1 VVAIVVAVGLA
12 PAVVPAFAANDD
24 ETLVANDFFFDPDEV
39 TIAVGDTVTFT
50 ISPSSGNVHNFSFQD
65 GPSYPDF
72 PSPPGDDWKDQSRT
86 FTTAGRYE
94 FVCNAHPFMTGA
106 VNVVAVTPT
115 PTPTVTATA
124 TPTVTAT
131 PTPTP
136 TPDPTGTT
144 IAGSDPLE
152 VRTLRVAAASFCTK
166 RGGGCANPGVKVRID
181 LSASARVTGTL
192 TRRPP
197 RGKARAKRFGRVD
210 FGTVAAGARTLS
222 FTKNAAG
229 KRLTA
234 GRYQLKLTVTGGA
247 PRTLSFRVR

>member
-1 VVAIVVAVGLA
+1 MVAIVVAVGLA
-12 PAVVPAFAANDD
+12 PAVVPAFAADDD

-39 TIAVGDTVTFT
+39 
-50 ISPSSGNVHNFSFQD
+50 
-65 GPSYPDF
+65 
-72 PSPPGDDWKDQSRT
+72 
-86 FTTAGRYE
+86 
-94 FVCNAHPFMTGA
+94 
-106 VNVVAVTPT
+106 
-115 PTPTVTATA
+115 
-124 TPTVTAT
+124 
-131 PTPTP
+131 
-136 TPDPTGTT
+136 T

-152 VRTLRVAAASFCTK
+152 VRTLRVAAASFCTR

-222 FTKNAAG
+222 FTRNAAG

-234 GRYQLKLTVTGGA
+234 GCYQLELTVTGGA
-247 PRTLSFRVR
+247 ARTLSFRVR